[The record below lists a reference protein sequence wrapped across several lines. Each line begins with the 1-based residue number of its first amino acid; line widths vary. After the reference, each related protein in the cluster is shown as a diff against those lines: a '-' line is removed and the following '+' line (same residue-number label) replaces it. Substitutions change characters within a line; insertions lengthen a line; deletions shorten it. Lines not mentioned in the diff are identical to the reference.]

1 MRLLTYLLL
10 FCSIS
15 ISYAAHNVKIYYEK
29 TETGY
34 AIYADNNEYSVASIK
49 LEFTVTNL
57 TIEDPN
63 GKVYVV
69 QPRQKKQLL
78 TNLTIAQKNK
88 AYKFSYKSWT
98 NYGDHTKDSYD
109 MDYVYELPFAKAKSY
124 KVHQGYNG
132 TFSHQ
137 NKNALDFNMPIGS
150 EVHAIR
156 NGVVTKVVNKHN
168 QNCGTKECKQY
179 NNLII
184 IYHPDGTFAE
194 YTHLKQQGTKVA
206 VGDSVKQGQLIGY
219 SGNTGWST
227 GPHLH
232 LEVFLQK
239 LHKRVTIQ
247 TKFKISKGIKP
258 ELLIEKN
265 SYTKTY

>member
-1 MRLLTYLLL
+1 MKILTFLLL
-10 FCSIS
+10 FCSVS
-15 ISYAAHNVKIYYEK
+15 IGYATHNVTIYYEK

-34 AIYADNNEYSVASIK
+34 AVYADNNEYSVASIK
-49 LEFTVTNL
+49 LEFTLTNL
-57 TIEDPN
+57 TIKDSN

-78 TNLTIAQKNK
+78 TTLQIAQRNK

-109 MDYVYELPFAKAKSY
+109 TDYIYELPFAKAESY

-132 TFSHQ
+132 IFSHQ
-137 NKNALDFNMPIGS
+137 GKNALDFNMPIGTK
-150 EVHAIR
+150 VHAIR
-156 NGVVTKVVNKHN
+156 DGIVTKVVDQHH

-184 IYHPDGTFAE
+184 IYHSDGTFAE
-194 YTHLKQQGTKVA
+194 YTHLKQEGAKVI
-206 VGDSVKQGQLIGY
+206 VGDSVKQGQFIGY

-239 LHKRVTIQ
+239 LHKRVTVQ
-247 TKFKISKGIKP
+247 TKFKVNEGSQII
-258 ELLIEKN
+258 LLKEKN
-265 SYTKTY
+265 TYTN